1 MTSLG
6 NCVLAGSLDV
16 LYHHESL
23 APLSTPVK
31 VKYMGIFLYFGWVLI
46 VKVLKNKVYEPR
58 HWFPLALVEMVDI
71 TEDEGVLILQ
81 TN

>member
-6 NCVLAGSLDV
+6 NCLLAGSLDV
-16 LYHHESL
+16 LYHHEIL

-31 VKYMGIFLYFGWVLI
+31 VKYMGVFLYFGWVLI

-58 HWFPLALVEMVDI
+58 HWFPLALVDVIDI
-71 TEDEGVLILQ
+71 TEDEGALVFHIR
-81 TN
+81 